1 MFHKVKSVKTLENY
15 ILEVTFQNNV
25 CKYYDVSCLFDKWD
39 IFKKLITTKG
49 LFQQVKVDNGGFG
62 ISWNDEIDLS
72 CNELWQNGYSNR
84 DGFSGQPYLLGKFH
98 KKHIQKK
105 SRKK

>member
-39 IFKKLITTKG
+39 IKK
-49 LFQQVKVDNGGFG
+49 NHNYEGF
-62 ISWNDEIDLS
+62 
-72 CNELWQNGYSNR
+72 
-84 DGFSGQPYLLGKFH
+84 FPAV
-98 KKHIQKK
+98 
-105 SRKK
+105 